1 MRTYKQLIQEQRYQI
16 EILLKAGSFQN
27 EIAALLSVSKSSISR
42 ELSRNKG
49 TDGYDPKQAQH
60 KADTRR
66 KLATK
71 AIKMTSNLIA
81 EIEARIKLDWSPE
94 QVSGQ
99 LENEQDIFI
108 SHERIYQHVWAN
120 KLHGGLLYTHLRQ
133 CHKK

>member
-60 KADTRR
+60 KD
-66 KLATK
+66 
-71 AIKMTSNLIA
+71 
-81 EIEARIKLDWSPE
+81 
-94 QVSGQ
+94 
-99 LENEQDIFI
+99 
-108 SHERIYQHVWAN
+108 H
-120 KLHGGLLYTHLRQ
+120 
-133 CHKK
+133 